1 MNEKESE
8 LIAKYNVQGP
18 RYTSYPTVPY
28 WDNALKQEQWKKLVK
43 ESFKKYNDTEG
54 ISIYIHLPYC
64 QSLCT
69 YCGCNVRI
77 TNNHAVEL
85 SYISSL
91 LKEWNQYLQMFQG
104 VPIIKELHLGGGTP
118 TFFKPE
124 NLGALIEK
132 ITSRAI
138 IHKNAEFSFEAHPN
152 STSKKHLETLYNS
165 GFRRL
170 SLGIQDFDP
179 EVQKVANRIQSFE
192 TVKEVTEQAR
202 TIGYTSINYDLIYG
216 LPLQSSQTI
225 SKTIAQVNMLR
236 PDRIAFYSYAHVP
249 WLKPAQK
256 SFAEKDL
263 PTSSQKRILYEQG
276 RKLLL
281 EDGYHEIGMDHFA
294 LGADALCRAMED
306 KTLHRNF
313 MGYTTSNTHI
323 LIGLGASSISDI
335 WTAFSQNI
343 KTVETYQSYVE
354 NKVLPLSKGHILTE
368 EDLIIRQHILN
379 IMCRFETSWEDA
391 SEQTPELFEGI
402 RRMNEMEK
410 DGLVMIDGNHLKVTE
425 KGRAFTRNI
434 CMALDIRMWAEKP
447 SAQIFSTTI

>member
-1 MNEKESE
+1 MNEIESD

-28 WDNALKQEQWKKLVK
+28 WDDALKPEQWKKLVK
-43 ESFKKYNDTEG
+43 ESFRKYNDAEG

-91 LKEWNQYLQMFQG
+91 LKEWNQYLQMFEG
-104 VPIIKELHLGGGTP
+104 VPILKELHLGGGTP

-124 NLGALIEK
+124 NLAALIEK
-132 ITSRAI
+132 ITSETI
-138 IHKNAEFSFEAHPN
+138 IHKDAEFSFEAHPN
-152 STSKKHLETLYNS
+152 STSKKHLEVLYKS

-192 TVKEVTEQAR
+192 TVREVTEQAR
-202 TIGYTSINYDLIYG
+202 AIGYTSINYDLIYG
-216 LPLQSSQTI
+216 LPLQTPQTI
-225 SKTIAQVNMLR
+225 LMTVNKVNILR
-236 PDRIAFYSYAHVP
+236 PDRIAFYSYAHIP
-249 WLKPAQK
+249 WIKPAQK

-263 PTSSQKRILYEQG
+263 PTNSQKRLLYQEG

-281 EDGYHEIGMDHFA
+281 EAGYHEIGMDHFA
-294 LGADALCRAMED
+294 LKTDSLFKSMEE
-306 KTLHRNF
+306 KALHRNF

-343 KTVETYQSYVE
+343 KTVETYQSYLD
-354 NKVLPLSKGHILTE
+354 NKVLPLFKGHILTE
-368 EDLIIRQHILN
+368 ED
-379 IMCRFETSWEDA
+379 
-391 SEQTPELFEGI
+391 SEHYVQ
-402 RRMNEMEK
+402 
-410 DGLVMIDGNHLKVTE
+410 V
-425 KGRAFTRNI
+425 
-434 CMALDIRMWAEKP
+434 
-447 SAQIFSTTI
+447 